1 MFGSIMDVRP
11 ATPEEAEAYQDAI
24 HARAVASAA

>member
-1 MFGSIMDVRP
+1 MFGSVMDVRP

-24 HARAVASAA
+24 HARIAAA